1 MRLSAHGPAC
11 PSTIGFPVTFT
22 VRPYTSADEP
32 GWLRCRAL
40 AFLSTQYYDD
50 VKTRRTT
57 YDRSAI
63 CLVAES
69 DDGLIAGLL
78 DVEINGSA
86 ATIDTVAVHPDHA
99 RQGIATALLD
109 SAVPRLRASDATSL
123 DAWTREDAAANAWY
137 RRSGFQENFRYLHV
151 YKQSD
156 ESAEGFTTPHGL
168 SAPVTAFL
176 HADISRH
183 EEMRARFA
191 RVHVCRQYL
200 RHL

>member
-1 MRLSAHGPAC
+1 M
-11 PSTIGFPVTFT
+11 TFT

-50 VKTRRTT
+50 VKPRRTPFELP
-57 YDRSAI
+57 AI

-78 DVEINGSA
+78 DVEVDGAA

-109 SAVPRLRASDATSL
+109 TVVPQLRASDVTSL
-123 DAWTREDAAANAWY
+123 DAWTRGDAAANAWY
-137 RRSGFQENFRYLHV
+137 QRSGFRENFQYLHV
-151 YKQSD
+151 YKQGD
-156 ESAEGFTTPHGL
+156 ESAQGFTAPQGL
-168 SAPVTAFL
+168 SAPVVAFM

-200 RHL
+200 RQL